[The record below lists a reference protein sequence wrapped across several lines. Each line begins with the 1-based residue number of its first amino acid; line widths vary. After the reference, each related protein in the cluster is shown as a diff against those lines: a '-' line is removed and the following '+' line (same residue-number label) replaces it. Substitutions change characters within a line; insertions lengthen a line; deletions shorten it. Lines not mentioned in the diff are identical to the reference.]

1 MNQDVT
7 TSRVDWPALVVAA
20 LLLIAAALVFYD
32 ARSQTIVSTYGLGPT
47 AMPYLVSAVLAILGL
62 SHVVVAFRE
71 GLPKPEAVDR
81 NAILWLTGGLIG
93 LIACIGLG
101 GGFII
106 ATAIVFSCTA
116 RSFGRQAL
124 AIDFGIGAVLGLSIF
139 LLFSKLLQLTLPSG
153 PLENL
158 F

>member
-1 MNQDVT
+1 MNQDIA
-7 TSRVDWPALVVAA
+7 TSRIDRPALVVAT
-20 LLLIAAALVFYD
+20 LLLIAAGFVGYD
-32 ARSQTIVSTYGLGPT
+32 ARSQTIVSTYGIGPT
-47 AMPYLVSAVLAILGL
+47 AMPYVVSIVLAVLGL
-62 SHVVVAFRE
+62 CHIFVAFRE

-81 NAILWLTGGLIG
+81 NAILWLAGGLIG

-116 RSFGRQAL
+116 RSFGREAL
-124 AIDFGIGAVLGLSIF
+124 AIDFGIGAVLGLAIF
-139 LLFSKLLQLTLPSG
+139 LMFSKLLQLTLPSG

>member
-101 GGFII
+101 GGFVI
-106 ATAIVFSCTA
+106 ATAIVFSFTA

>member
-106 ATAIVFSCTA
+106 ATAIVFSFTA

>member
-20 LLLIAAALVFYD
+20 LLLVAAAIVFYD

-106 ATAIVFSCTA
+106 ATALVFSCTA

-124 AIDFGIGAVLGLSIF
+124 AIDFGIGIVLGLSIF

>member
-7 TSRVDWPALVVAA
+7 TSRVDRPALVVAA

-106 ATAIVFSCTA
+106 ATALVFSCTA

-124 AIDFGIGAVLGLSIF
+124 AIDFGIGLVLGLSIF

-153 PLENL
+153 PLETL

>member
-106 ATAIVFSCTA
+106 ATALVFSCTA

-124 AIDFGIGAVLGLSIF
+124 AIDFGIGTVLGLSIF

>member
-7 TSRVDWPALVVAA
+7 TSRVDRPALVVAA